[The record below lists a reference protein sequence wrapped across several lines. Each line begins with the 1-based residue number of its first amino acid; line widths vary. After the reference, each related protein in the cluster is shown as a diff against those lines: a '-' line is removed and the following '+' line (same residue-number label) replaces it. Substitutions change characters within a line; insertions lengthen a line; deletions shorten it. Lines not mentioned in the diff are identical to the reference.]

1 MARKAAAVVVV
12 AEQSENL
19 PEAAAAPELP
29 ETIVSS
35 LILHGDLSKLTPTDK
50 VQYYHA
56 YCKRIGLDP
65 VTQPFK
71 ILKLSGKEVLYCD
84 RSGTQQL
91 NKLHSVSHRIS
102 SRNRDENVY
111 IVTAIASL
119 PDGRQTESI
128 GAVSLTYPETIS
140 YWDKGQKVQKPHPK
154 AGQVLIGDDF
164 CNALMKAE
172 TKAKRRATLDLLGL
186 GILDETET
194 ETIPNA
200 VTVPIDGGV
209 KAIENCKAKLDEAK
223 SLPHLANIWK
233 KHYHQWVSELSAEDF
248 ADLTEHKEDL
258 KDRLTADFHAQQAAA
273 APEPEYLITADQ
285 IERIRQIVKPGGT
298 GTCLTEFEIDKLL
311 ECANNQN
318 STQAETESLIELS
331 LTAIRERESQAKSEL
346 EDD

>member
-1 MARKAAAVVVV
+1 MARKAAV
-12 AEQSENL
+12 ADQENL
-19 PEAAAAPELP
+19 PEAAAQPELP
-29 ETIVSS
+29 ENIVSS

-56 YCKRIGLDP
+56 YCRRIGLDP

-91 NKLHSVSHRIS
+91 NKLHSVSHQITGRE
-102 SRNRDENVY
+102 RVDNVY
-111 IVTAIASL
+111 IVTALASL
-119 PDGRQTESI
+119 PSKRQTESI
-128 GAVSLTYPETIS
+128 CAVSLLYPEIIS

-194 ETIPNA
+194 ETIPGA
-200 VTVPIDGGV
+200 VTVPIDAEPKIV
-209 KAIENCKAKLDEAK
+209 QCKTKLDEAK
-223 SLPHLANIWK
+223 SLPELAAIWK
-233 KHYHQWVSELSAEDF
+233 RNYHQWKSELSAEDF
-248 ADLTEHKEDL
+248 ADLTEYKEDK
-258 KDRLTADFHAQQAAA
+258 KDALSADFQKKQEAEK
-273 APEPEYLITADQ
+273 PEPEYLITTDQ

-298 GTCLTEFEIDKLL
+298 GVCLTEFEIDKLL
-311 ECANNQN
+311 DCANNPN
-318 STQAETESLIELS
+318 STQTETESLIELS
-331 LTAIRERESQAKSEL
+331 LTAIIERESQAKSEL

>member
-1 MARKAAAVVVV
+1 MARKAAAVV

-19 PEAAAAPELP
+19 PEAAAQELP
-29 ETIVSS
+29 ENIVSS

-91 NKLHSVSHRIS
+91 NKLHSVSHQITGRE
-102 SRNRDENVY
+102 RVDNVY
-111 IVTAIASL
+111 IVTALASL
-119 PDGRQTESI
+119 PSKRQTESI
-128 GAVSLTYPETIS
+128 GAVSLLYPEIIS

-194 ETIPNA
+194 ETIPGA
-200 VTVPIDGGV
+200 VTVPIDAEPKIV
-209 KAIENCKAKLDEAK
+209 QCKTKLDEAK
-223 SLPHLANIWK
+223 NLIDLQKIWK
-233 KHYHQWVSELSAEDF
+233 LHYHQWKVELSDEDYSVIW
-248 ADLTEHKEDL
+248 EYKEDL
-258 KDRLTADFHAQQAAA
+258 KDKITADFHTQQAAA

-285 IERIRQIVKPGGT
+285 IERIRQIVKTPGGT
-298 GTCLTEFEIDKLL
+298 GTCLTEFEIAKLL

>member
-1 MARKAAAVVVV
+1 MARKAAAAV
-12 AEQSENL
+12 EQSENL

-56 YCKRIGLDP
+56 YCSRIGLDP

-71 ILKLSGKEVLYCD
+71 LLNLKGREVLYCD

-91 NKLHSVSHRIS
+91 NKLHNVSHTIK
-102 SRNRDENVY
+102 SREFAHDCY
-111 IVTAIASL
+111 IVVAQASL
-119 PDGRQTESI
+119 PNGRHTESI
-128 GAVSLTYPETIS
+128 GAVGIGGL
-140 YWDKGQKVQKPHPK
+140 KGDN
-154 AGQVLIGDDF
+154 L

-200 VTVPIDGGV
+200 VTVPIDAEPKIV
-209 KAIENCKAKLDEAK
+209 QCKTNLDEAK

-233 KHYHQWVSELSAEDF
+233 KHYHQWKAELSAEDF
-248 ADLTEHKEDL
+248 GNLTEYKEDL
-258 KDRLTADFHAQQAAA
+258 KDKLTADFQEKQEAAK
-273 APEPEYLITADQ
+273 PEPEYLITTDQ

-311 ECANNQN
+311 ECGNNPN
-318 STQAETESLIELS
+318 STQADTESLIELT
-331 LTAIRERESQAKSEL
+331 LAAIRERESQTKSEL
-346 EDD
+346 EGD